1 MRDILTSPDLGNFL
15 TSLAIGDINLVT
27 GLVWLVIAT
36 LLSMVGGAIG
46 GILLAK
52 NDLGYQLSAL
62 LGGFLGP
69 AGVVPAMFL
78 GLIIVTLLRNY

>member
-1 MRDILTSPDLGNFL
+1 MRHILASPELGDFF

-69 AGVVPAMFL
+69 AGVLPAMIL
-78 GLIIVTLLRNY
+78 GLIILTLLRNY

>member
-1 MRDILTSPDLGNFL
+1 MRDIFTSPELGDFL
-15 TSLAIGDINLVT
+15 SSLAIGDINLLT

-69 AGVVPAMFL
+69 AGVLPAMIL
-78 GLIIVTLLRNY
+78 GLIIVILLRNY

>member
-1 MRDILTSPDLGNFL
+1 MRDIFASPELADFF
-15 TSLAIGDINLVT
+15 TSLAIGDINFVT
-27 GLVWLVIAT
+27 GLIWLLIAT

-69 AGVVPAMFL
+69 AGVLPAIFL
-78 GLIIVTLLRNY
+78 GFIILTLLRNY